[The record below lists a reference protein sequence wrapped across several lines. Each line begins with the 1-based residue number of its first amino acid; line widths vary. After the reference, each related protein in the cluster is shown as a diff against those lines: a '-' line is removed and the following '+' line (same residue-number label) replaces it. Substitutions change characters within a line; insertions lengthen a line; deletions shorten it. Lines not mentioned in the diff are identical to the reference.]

1 MVYKD
6 LAIIYKDIDELK
18 PFPRNPKEHPDT
30 QIRNIA
36 KSIEKYGWRSP
47 LLVNFDTGDIIAGHG
62 RVLAAN
68 RLGIDRVP
76 CIDGSDMTE
85 EQINEYRYLDN
96 KLNESDWDMGIL
108 SEDWP
113 DLDFS
118 DFDLEW
124 NIEEDEEEEDEEYYG
139 AARERTANAYNLH
152 EYDADETEGAFEMP
166 RIKPCLIKPCDLIG
180 FNYALSSKRN
190 NCGIHFYIDDYQF
203 ERVWN
208 QPGAYIDKLKE
219 YECVLTPDF
228 SLYTDMPIAMQ
239 IWNVYRSRLIG
250 QLFQRAGMQVI
261 PTVSWCREAS
271 FAFCFDGLPRNATLS
286 ISTIGVKRDKEAFA
300 IWTAGMDEMI
310 KRLHPKTLLI
320 YGGEVEYEYGNIET
334 VYYKNHVTEEWK
346 GESE

>member
-1 MVYKD
+1 MHYKDLEIVYKD
-6 LAIIYKDIDELK
+6 IEELK
-18 PFPRNPKEHPDT
+18 PFKRNPKEHPEK
-30 QIRNIA
+30 QIKNIS

-47 LLVNFDTGDIIAGHG
+47 LLVNFNTGDIIAGHG
-62 RVLAAN
+62 RVLAAR
-68 RLGIDRVP
+68 RLGIDRIP

-113 DLDFS
+113 TLDFS
-118 DFDLEW
+118 DFDLTW
-124 NIEEDEEEEDEEYYG
+124 GVEEEEDGDEEYYG
-139 AARERTANAYNLH
+139 AERERTANAYNLH
-152 EYDADETEGAFEMP
+152 EYDETETEGKYEMP
-166 RIKPCLIKPCDLIG
+166 IIKPCFITPGDLIG
-180 FNYALSSKRN
+180 FNYALSSKRKD
-190 NCGIHFYIDDYQF
+190 CGIHFYIDDYQF

-239 IWNVYRSRLIG
+239 IWNIYRSRLIG

-271 FAFCFDGLPRNATLS
+271 FDFSFDGLPKNSILS
-286 ISTIGVKRDKEAFA
+286 VSTVGVKRDKDAFRLWA
-300 IWTAGMDEMI
+300 DGMDEMI
-310 KRLHPKTLLI
+310 RRLHPKTLLV
-320 YGGEVEYEYGNIET
+320 YGGEVDYDYGSIKT

-346 GESE
+346 NED